1 MRIDYTR
8 KGKVDITMIPYI
20 QNMIEELPEEMAGT
34 SLTPAGSH
42 LSTINDEAQKLDEE
56 HPSRS
61 TTTQ

>member
-34 SLTPAGSH
+34 SLTPA
-42 LSTINDEAQKLDEE
+42 DEAQKLDEE